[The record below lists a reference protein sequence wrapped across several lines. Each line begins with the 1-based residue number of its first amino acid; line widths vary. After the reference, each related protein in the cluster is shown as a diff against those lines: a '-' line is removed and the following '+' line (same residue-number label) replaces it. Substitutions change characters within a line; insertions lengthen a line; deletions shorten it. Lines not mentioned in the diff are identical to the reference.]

1 MGTKRQLADIKSSV
15 SDSVLASARQKPAHE
30 ASESGDS
37 SSFVGKGFEDAPVPI
52 GVKERAKRQVRLL
65 GWIVTLGLWKGSS
78 RHGGLSVRD
87 ALLDW
92 RAWLPPVLA
101 VAVWITA
108 IAWQGCSHRRVE
120 PSFRAYA
127 ADTTGLSAP
136 RKEGGV
142 AASSPHP
149 LPPIAFDVRVEGTIT
164 LARNGRYYVWWAKG
178 DSIVITSAA
187 TLEDALSVLRNYF
200 IGKRT

>member
-15 SDSVLASARQKPAHE
+15 SDSVLASASQKPAHE

-37 SSFVGKGFEDAPVPI
+37 SSFVGKGVEDAPVPI
-52 GVKERAKRQVRLL
+52 GVKERAKQQVRLL

-101 VAVWITA
+101 VAVWVTA

-149 LPPIAFDVRVEGTIT
+149 LPPIAKSAEATIT
-164 LARNGRYYVWWAKG
+164 LSDKGIYYVWWAKE
-178 DSIVITSAA
+178 DTILITPAR
-187 TLEDALSVLRNYF
+187 TLEEALSIARNYF
-200 IGKRT
+200 VGKRT